1 MIEKKTEQE
10 APLFSVELDQK
21 SKELISVL
29 FSISAINML
38 LLIDD
43 CRNSLQHHPEIV
55 KSSR

>member
-1 MIEKKTEQE
+1 MIEKKTKQE

-29 FSISAINML
+29 FSISAVNML